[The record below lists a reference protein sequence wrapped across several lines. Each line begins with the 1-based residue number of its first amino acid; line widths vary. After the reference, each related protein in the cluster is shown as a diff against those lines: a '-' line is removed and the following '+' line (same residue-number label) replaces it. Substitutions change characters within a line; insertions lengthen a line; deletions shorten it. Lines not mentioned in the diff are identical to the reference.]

1 MSIKMQEI
9 MTVLE
14 GLAPV
19 ALAEDWD
26 NVGLILGR
34 KTTDVSRVLLALDA
48 TEEIVDEA
56 IKLDCQAIITH
67 HPPIFKPITRIN
79 DDNTRGIRFLT
90 LIERGMAVY
99 ACHTNLDSCDGGIN
113 DMLCGILGLANVESF
128 HETKPSVFAARAGVL
143 PAEMRLEEFAN
154 FVKTKLNLGLAN
166 YVGDGNAK
174 VRKVGVLGGAGA
186 DMKFFRTALKA
197 GCDTFV
203 TSDIR
208 YMPAIQAQ
216 DLGLNLIEATHYGSE
231 IIFADGIKN
240 LLNKHLPSLE
250 VIVSNVNGQPF
261 KGV

>member
-14 GLAPV
+14 GLAPI

-34 KTTDVSRVLLALDA
+34 KTTDVSRILLALDA

-79 DDNTRGIRFLT
+79 DDNARGIRFLT

-113 DMLCGILGLANVESF
+113 DMLCGIFGLTNVEGF
-128 HETKPSVFAARAGVL
+128 HETKPEVFAARAGVL
-143 PAEMRLEEFAN
+143 PVEMRLEEFAD
-154 FVKTKLNLGLAN
+154 FVKTKLNLSLAN
-166 YVGDGNAK
+166 YVGDCNAK

-186 DMKFFRTALKA
+186 DMKFFRTAVKA

-231 IIFADGIKN
+231 IIFADGIKK
-240 LLNKHLPSLE
+240 LLNKHLSSLE
-250 VIVSNVNGQPF
+250 VIVSSVNGQPF

>member
-1 MSIKMQEI
+1 MSVKMHQI
-9 MTVLE
+9 MSVLE

-19 ALAEDWD
+19 DLAEDWD
-26 NVGLILGR
+26 NVGLIIGR

-48 TEEIVDEA
+48 TEEIVEEA
-56 IKLDCQAIITH
+56 IKMDCQAIITH

-79 DDNTRGIRFLT
+79 DDNARGIRFLT

-99 ACHTNLDSCDGGIN
+99 ACHTNLDICRGGIN
-113 DMLCGILGLANVESF
+113 DMLCEILGLKDVEDF
-128 HETKPSVFAARAGVL
+128 HEAKPGTFAARAGL
-143 PAEMRLEEFAN
+143 LTNEMKLEEFAN
-154 FVKTKLNLGLAN
+154 FVKARLNLSFAN

-208 YMPAIQAQ
+208 YMPAIQAG
-216 DLGLNLIEATHYGSE
+216 DLGLNLVEATHYGSE
-231 IIFADGIKN
+231 IIFADGIKK
-240 LLNKHLPSLE
+240 LLNQHLSGLE
-250 VIVSNVNGQPF
+250 VLVSKVNGQPF